1 VINIPD
7 LQHWS
12 KESLVNTNANL
23 FALINYAK
31 LALAF
36 IQMVRNVMFRAGS
49 SGGARLYPA
58 TALTRLCSRSAEW
71 NSVSPKDRDRL
82 GLVTADDGEFW

>member
-1 VINIPD
+1 MV
-7 LQHWS
+7 LH
-12 KESLVNTNANL
+12 
-23 FALINYAK
+23 
-31 LALAF
+31 
-36 IQMVRNVMFRAGS
+36 VRNVVFRTGGS
-49 SGGARLYPA
+49 SGGGARLYPA